1 MARKKAE
8 PEKKQKLRIKLSGYD
23 HKVVDSSVRQI
34 VKVVQRYGAK
44 IRGPI
49 PLPTQIHKYTVKRS
63 VFVNED
69 AREQFETRIHKR
81 LIDILEP
88 KAEIINA
95 LRDLNLPAGVDIKVK
110 TG

>member
-1 MARKKAE
+1 MAKKKVE
-8 PEKKQKLRIKLSGYD
+8 PEKKQKLRIKLCGYD
-23 HKVVDSSVRQI
+23 HKVVDSSVQQI
-34 VKVVQRYGAK
+34 IKVVQRYGAK
-44 IRGPI
+44 VCGPI
-49 PLPTQIHKYTVKRS
+49 PLPTQIHKYSIKRS
-63 VFVNED
+63 VFVDED
-69 AREQFETRIHKR
+69 AHEQFETRVHKR

>member
-1 MARKKAE
+1 MARKRTK
-8 PEKKQKLRIKLSGYD
+8 PVKRQKLRIKLSGYD

-49 PLPTQIHKYTVKRS
+49 PLPTKIHKYTVHRS

-69 AREQFETRIHKR
+69 AREQFETRVHKR